1 MKNMNGMN
9 YTIRLRNIYIEN
21 FKNVDKGKLG
31 FSENNKKNGFSDI
44 LGIYGQNGSGKTA
57 VIEALELFKEVVSG
71 INIKEEKKH
80 LIGNKKQNCRLKF
93 EFLANNNKEEYKIF
107 YDFEI
112 QTKKKDEDDFKTQEH
127 FVDDY
132 LNENIFKEDK
142 EIIIL
147 NKEKLSYSYKSES
160 GKWSKQTN
168 IDYDIQSKEY
178 VFKPKYRYEEV
189 AKNNESKIQ
198 LDVAKSLAQE
208 NSTSFIFS
216 NKVMKLFKDNLKDE
230 KLFNIIQNLKYYA
243 MFNLF
248 VINNGQLSMA
258 NSNIAMP
265 FNFRLEDDGRITGG
279 NIIIN
284 LFGTSE
290 LDEKRYIIIEKIIN
304 QINVVISSIIPK
316 LEIVLKSSKFKG
328 KSGNDMI
335 EIKLFSKRE
344 ESEIPLKYESDGIKK
359 IICILSALIAMY
371 NNEKILVAIDELDA
385 GIFEYLLGEILA
397 ILGNEAKGQL
407 IFTSHNLR
415 ALETLSKELVVFT
428 TTNSENRYIN
438 LTNVRPTNNLRD
450 TYYTGIVLGGQKEEL
465 YDETNRYE
473 ISYSFRKAWK
483 K

>member
-1 MKNMNGMN
+1 MRD
-9 YTIRLRNIYIEN
+9 TIRLKNIYIEN
-21 FKNVDKGKLG
+21 FKNVEKGKLG

-57 VIEALELFKEVVSG
+57 VIEALDLFKAVVSG
-71 INIKEEKKH
+71 ANISEEKKY
-80 LIGNKKQNCRLKF
+80 LIGKKNKNCRLEF
-93 EFLANNNKEEYKIF
+93 EFLANNNNEEYKIF
-107 YDFEI
+107 YSFEM
-112 QTKKKDEDDFKTQEH
+112 QTKKKEEDDFKVQEN
-127 FVDDY
+127 FIDDY
-132 LNENIFKEDK
+132 LNENIFKEDE
-142 EIIIL
+142 EIIIV
-147 NKEKLSYSYKSES
+147 NKEKLSYLYKNES
-160 GKWSKQTN
+160 GKWSKKTI
-168 IDYDIQSKEY
+168 IDYDIKNKEY
-178 VFKPKYRYEEV
+178 VFTPQYRYEEIT
-189 AKNNESKIQ
+189 KTNENKIQ

-216 NKVMKLFKDNLKDE
+216 NKMMKLLKENLKDK
-230 KLFNIIQNLKYYA
+230 KLFNIIQNFRYYT

-265 FNFRLEDDGRITGG
+265 FNFRLEDEDKITGG

-304 QINVVISSIIPK
+304 QINIVISSIIPK

-328 KSGNDMI
+328 KNGNDMI
-335 EIKLFSKRE
+335 EIRLFSKRE

-428 TTNSENRYIN
+428 TTNPENRYIN

-465 YDETNRYE
+465 YDETNKYE